1 MPVKLQDS
9 LHYFLHALFR
19 VARCKYSSE
28 NFDETFAM
36 LDKSVYHIF
45 GEDCARC
52 AKNERFSAKSP
63 RALGL

>member
-1 MPVKLQDS
+1 MPAKLQDP

-45 GEDCARC
+45 GEDCARYEKITLFSV
-52 AKNERFSAKSP
+52 KNL
-63 RALGL
+63 RA